1 MNKIGLMHRP
11 KSEYAYTY
19 DKQTLH
25 ILMRTA
31 KNDITEVQIV
41 YGDPFEW
48 IETKDHGFAWVH
60 YIEKMEKRY
69 TTDLYDFYFIAIKPH
84 NKRVKYAFLLN
95 EDNQLFMYGTRL
107 VTPIDRLDSL
117 YRQHDLSDFFN
128 FPYMHEQ
135 DMHQTPSWVK
145 DTIWYQIF
153 PDRFYGI
160 DSKSNLDWYKRP
172 VQNHEL
178 YGGNLKGVIAKLDYL
193 KDLGI
198 TGIYFTPIFKSPT
211 AHKYDTTDY
220 YQIDEQFGTIEDLK
234 ILVSKAHQLGI
245 KVMLDG
251 VFNHAG
257 YHHAFFQDV
266 LKNQEHSIYKNC
278 FYIKHFPIR
287 DRHDYESFAFAK
299 NMPKWRAEDPLA
311 EAHLLGVIKY
321 WIETCDI
328 DGWRLDV
335 SNEVSHDFLRK
346 IKTIARQTKKEVFV
360 LGENMDDAAPWL
372 QGDQMDSVMNYDLT
386 YPMWAFF
393 ENRMS
398 LNDFKNTVL
407 SYLAR
412 TPKHVI
418 ANMFNLVGCHD
429 NPRIKTRLHENKNL
443 VKLINIFMFTT
454 AGTPNVYYGDE
465 IGMSGYQDPDNR
477 RTMIWDES
485 RQDKDM
491 LNFMKHLI
499 QLRKEHTSFKTPDY
513 YFLNHDI
520 LSYIK
525 KDENEEVLVILN
537 TTSQNKTL
545 DISQEQQGN
554 YIDLFSS
561 KTFEIHDKI
570 YIEAYGYLL
579 LKKKG

>member
-31 KNDITEVQIV
+31 KNDMNEVQIV

-48 IETKDHGFAWVH
+48 IETKDHGFTWVH

-95 EDNQLFMYGTRL
+95 EDNQLFMFGTRL
-107 VTPIDRLDSL
+107 VTPIDNLDSL

-153 PDRFYGI
+153 PDRFFAV
-160 DSKSNLDWYKRP
+160 DSKSSLPWDKHP

-220 YQIDEQFGTIEDLK
+220 YQIDEQFGALDDLK
-234 ILVSKAHQLGI
+234 MLVRKAHQLGI

-257 YHHAFFQDV
+257 YNHPFFQDV
-266 LKNQEHSIYKNC
+266 LQNQEDSMYKNC
-278 FYIKHFPIR
+278 FYIKQFPIK
-287 DRHDYESFAFAK
+287 DKQDYESFAFAK

-346 IKTIARQTKKEVFV
+346 IKTIARQTKKDIFI

-393 ENRMS
+393 EDRMS

-429 NPRIKTRLHENKNL
+429 NPRIKTRLHDNKNL

-499 QLRKEHTSFKTPDY
+499 QLRKEHTSFKTSDY

-545 DISQEQQGN
+545 DIIKEQQGN

-561 KTFEIHDKI
+561 KPFEVHDKI
-570 YIEAYGYLL
+570 SIDAYGYLL
-579 LKKKG
+579 LKRKG